1 MIKVILA
8 DRDDQS
14 REFDFDIEV
23 WIILV
28 SFTINRTY
36 IRNNDLLTTPFL
48 Y

>member
-23 WIILV
+23 YDNKLAHDWHQALKTDIIG
-28 SFTINRTY
+28 NQ
-36 IRNNDLLTTPFL
+36 
-48 Y
+48 